1 MGRSYLG
8 EFEEL
13 VLLMVG
19 VLNEEAYG
27 VAIQDE
33 IKARADRSVNISAV
47 HTALHRLEEKGFVKS
62 EMGGATAERGG
73 RRKRLFSLTYNGKYA
88 LDQTRE
94 IRNELWQQ
102 IPKIAYS

>member
-1 MGRSYLG
+1 MGRAYLG

-33 IKARADRSVNISAV
+33 IKGKADRSVNISAV
-47 HTALHRLEEKGFVKS
+47 HTALHRLEEKGYVKS
-62 EMGGATAERGG
+62 YMGGATAERGG
-73 RRKRLFSLTYNGKYA
+73 RRKRLFSLTASGKHA

-94 IRNELWQQ
+94 LRNELWQN
-102 IPKIAYS
+102 IPKIAFS